1 MPAVVATALVRDGS
15 ASDPSVVV
23 ALTAAT
29 VREFYSGQ
37 AMCRLFALHS
47 DQPVTADLWLLDAP
61 YSLLNQSRFNAD
73 GTGFG
78 WVDETGSARLRKRPV
93 AAYESETFAQFAT
106 TLRSRSMLAHIRL
119 SSGTGHCEENTH
131 PFLQDG
137 IISAHNG
144 VLEVTDAMR
153 ERVTELGAAH
163 HVQGTTDSEWMAAL
177 VTGEVAAHEGDLR
190 DGVVAA
196 LSWIAANVPVYS
208 VNLLVMKG
216 EELIAVRLP
225 ATNELW
231 VLERTATSDAPR
243 EALEQSSDSLKA
255 RSADLSGVRS
265 VVIASEPMDDD
276 PAWRL
281 MDSGEL
287 VRLGADGTMSSEHP
301 FGPLARPLSIEDLG
315 LSAAAS
321 QAHAEQDR
329 AHAERRLRLAEGR
342 PASTDTTDTTDT
354 ATGSATAG
362 HDESADSAA

>member
-29 VREFYSGQ
+29 AREFYSGQ

-177 VTGEVAAHEGDLR
+177 ITGEVAAHEGDLR

-243 EALEQSSDSLKA
+243 EALEQSSPI
-255 RSADLSGVRS
+255 R
-265 VVIASEPMDDD
+265 
-276 PAWRL
+276 
-281 MDSGEL
+281 
-287 VRLGADGTMSSEHP
+287 
-301 FGPLARPLSIEDLG
+301 
-315 LSAAAS
+315 
-321 QAHAEQDR
+321 
-329 AHAERRLRLAEGR
+329 
-342 PASTDTTDTTDT
+342 
-354 ATGSATAG
+354 
-362 HDESADSAA
+362 